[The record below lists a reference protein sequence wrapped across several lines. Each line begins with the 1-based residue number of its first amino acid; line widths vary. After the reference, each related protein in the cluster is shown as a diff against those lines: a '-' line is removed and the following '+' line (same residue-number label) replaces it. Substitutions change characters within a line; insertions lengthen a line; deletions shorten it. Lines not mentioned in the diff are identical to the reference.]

1 MEIKA
6 GWPGLD
12 ELCLDL
18 RLDGQ
23 NQITSFSLKVVGGPE
38 LLTLADQWRAHF
50 KGSVENI
57 PLPEGQ
63 SPAVLLVRE
72 LILKAQGKWTYPFAE
87 AELCHCRAIPTERVD
102 QAIVYGAHRPEVV
115 SRRTSAST
123 ACGTCRPDVQSI
135 VNFRLN
141 KSAA

>member
-23 NQITSFSLKVVGGPE
+23 NNITSFSLRVVGGPE
-38 LLTLADQWRAHF
+38 LLNLADQWRPYF
-50 KGSVENI
+50 KGAVANI
-57 PLPEGQ
+57 PLPEGET
-63 SPAVLLVRE
+63 PAALLMRE
-72 LILKAQGKWTYPFAE
+72 LILKAQSKWALPYTE
-87 AELCHCRAIPTERVD
+87 VELCHCRAIPTEKVD

-135 VNFRLN
+135 LNYRLN
-141 KSAA
+141 KIAA

>member
-23 NQITSFSLKVVGGPE
+23 NHITSFSLKVVGGPE
-38 LLTLADQWRAHF
+38 LLALADQWRSHF
-50 KGSVENI
+50 NGSVENI

-72 LILKAQGKWTYPFAE
+72 LILKAQSKWAYPFAE

-135 VNFRLN
+135 LNFRLN
-141 KSAA
+141 KTAA